1 MPVVK
6 KYSWCVIIIILICP
20 SLKGWCQS
28 VESGPLSVASS
39 RDSVAPLPE
48 DTNYKR
54 PSFVI
59 SQIFI
64 SGNIKTKPYIIQ
76 RELPFKIGDSVY
88 LPDLVKGFRRARE
101 LLINTRLFND
111 VIVALKSFHG
121 NQVDVTIEVRERWY
135 IFPIP
140 YFKPVDRNLQAWADN
155 NYALSRVNYGLKFSH
170 NNFTGRNDKL
180 RLWLITGY
188 TKQVQ
193 LNYDQPYAD
202 KSLKHGFGLGVF
214 YSALKELNLATV
226 NNQQVFLNADSIAF
240 TGKYLTEQY
249 NFNASYYYRPAIKT
263 RHTLRFSM
271 NYFKIDS
278 VVTAKSPFFF
288 NENKLKIVYPEFSY
302 DLDYQDVDYVPYVL
316 RGFLG
321 NINLLRRGFNSDMNL
336 WQASGRFTVGAPLG
350 GKYYFGLQGYGTI
363 KLPLTQPYF
372 NQRLFGYGDTYLR
385 GLEKYVVDGVAGVL
399 FRSTFRKQL
408 FSFSFGTGIPT
419 LQRVPVKIYIKA
431 YNDLGYSYNPNFR
444 DNSLV
449 NTLLYTAG
457 TGIDIVTAYDLVLRF
472 EYDWN
477 QLGEHGLF
485 FHIKND
491 F

>member
-1 MPVVK
+1 MK

-28 VESGPLSVASS
+28 VESGPLSPVLS
-39 RDSVAPLPE
+39 RDSATKPPE
-48 DTNYKR
+48 DTVYKR

-76 RELPFKIGDSVY
+76 RELPFKTGDSVY

-121 NQVDVTIEVRERWY
+121 NEVDVTIEVRERWY

-202 KSLKHGFGLGVF
+202 KSLKHGFGLGIF
-214 YSALKELNLATV
+214 YSALK
-226 NNQQVFLNADSIAF
+226 
-240 TGKYLTEQY
+240 
-249 NFNASYYYRPAIKT
+249 
-263 RHTLRFSM
+263 
-271 NYFKIDS
+271 
-278 VVTAKSPFFF
+278 
-288 NENKLKIVYPEFSY
+288 
-302 DLDYQDVDYVPYVL
+302 
-316 RGFLG
+316 
-321 NINLLRRGFNSDMNL
+321 
-336 WQASGRFTVGAPLG
+336 
-350 GKYYFGLQGYGTI
+350 
-363 KLPLTQPYF
+363 
-372 NQRLFGYGDTYLR
+372 
-385 GLEKYVVDGVAGVL
+385 
-399 FRSTFRKQL
+399 
-408 FSFSFGTGIPT
+408 
-419 LQRVPVKIYIKA
+419 
-431 YNDLGYSYNPNFR
+431 
-444 DNSLV
+444 
-449 NTLLYTAG
+449 
-457 TGIDIVTAYDLVLRF
+457 
-472 EYDWN
+472 
-477 QLGEHGLF
+477 
-485 FHIKND
+485 
-491 F
+491 